1 MIVIS
6 KFINLANIVIIET
19 YIWKLK

>member
-6 KFINLANIVIIET
+6 KFLYEI
-19 YIWKLK
+19 KLVEE

>member
-6 KFINLANIVIIET
+6 KFHQIAIV
-19 YIWKLK
+19 